1 MKLQTI
7 KKQVEVVFEDGTRME
22 GSLFLST
29 ASAHR
34 WGKESIG
41 ELLNGD
47 RKYLPMELTGE
58 EVILLSKKAIVMA
71 FSKEREIE
79 PIPTNAKRIPA
90 EVILISGETIKGEVF
105 NDLPMTYSR
114 LSDYLN
120 QSDAFFYIEVGAL
133 DCFVS
138 NKYVRLIK
146 PADPGEA
153 GVSS

>member
-22 GSLFLST
+22 GSLFLSM

-47 RKYLPMELTGE
+47 RKYVPMELTGK
-58 EVILLSKKAIVMA
+58 EVVLLSKKAIVMA
-71 FSKEREIE
+71 FSKEKEAE
-79 PIPTNAKRIPA
+79 PIPTNAKKIPA
-90 EVILISGETIKGEVF
+90 EVILRSGETLKGEVF

-120 QSDAFFYIEVGAL
+120 ESDAFFYIEVGAM

-138 NKYVRLIK
+138 NGYVRFIK
-146 PADPGEA
+146 PADPYEA
-153 GVSS
+153 HGSS